1 MPSEMEQALD
11 EILSGVTTLLQKGP
25 VQAPS
30 LAPTRLSSVDSFEV
44 GVQES
49 ESHELLAILAL
60 IDSDPSHRARQAP
73 RRH

>member
-30 LAPTRLSSVDSFEV
+30 RAPSRFSSVDAFEV

-49 ESHELLAILAL
+49 ESHECYLRFL
-60 IDSDPSHRARQAP
+60 P
-73 RRH
+73 

>member
-25 VQAPS
+25 VQEPS
-30 LAPTRLSSVDSFEV
+30 LAPSRFSSVDAFEV

-49 ESHELLAILAL
+49 
-60 IDSDPSHRARQAP
+60 
-73 RRH
+73 